1 MNIGL
6 VRFRWYHM
14 ISLKLLLSSSNPRPG
29 TLYILTFYLTFFLA
43 YTLTYSDILSD
54 IILAYVSAI
63 SSDILSVILSGI
75 SSEIL
80 SGQGPAGPTL
90 ILSLLFGSGGDD
102 CDHEL
107 AVEVW
112 RRRRR
117 RRRTART
124 ADLKYPKI
132 KQSSPD
138 K

>member
-1 MNIGL
+1 MAYI
-6 VRFRWYHM
+6 
-14 ISLKLLLSSSNPRPG
+14 
-29 TLYILTFYLTFFLA
+29 YILTFYLTFFLA
-43 YTLTYSDILSD
+43 YILTFYPIFFLP
-54 IILAYVSAI
+54 YVSGI

-90 ILSLLFGSGGDD
+90 ILSLLFESGGDD
-102 CDHEL
+102 CDHKL

-132 KQSSPD
+132 KQSLT
-138 K
+138 